1 MPPCTLSRQYRM
13 PVSDARQYRMP
24 SHGHRAS
31 RTRARNVARVVVC
44 SPSEARDELFVL
56 GGGLR
61 AGSDDKLPEEV
72 VVVLSIPPVYYLLE
86 SGSITPTAVKRLQQ
100 ASVRYLCC
108 RPRVHVLA
116 PSRLDASRL
125 ACGAWAAAG
134 SSARQASGHDPQAGR
149 APTSR
154 TQHLQ
159 TKRTHSRRT
168 GSSARHASTDARRPV
183 QLGRPECD
191 ERYPVRWKEVLL
203 PIAA

>member
-72 VVVLSIPPVYYLLE
+72 VVVLSIPPVYYVGFRERLNNPHRSE
-86 SGSITPTAVKRLQQ
+86 RLQQ

-108 RPRVHVLA
+108 RPRGHVLA

-134 SSARQASGHDPQAGR
+134 ASARQASGHDPQAGR
-149 APTSR
+149 APTSG
-154 TQHLQ
+154 THLQ
-159 TKRTHSRRT
+159 TGRTHSRRT
-168 GSSARHASTDARRPV
+168 KRSARHASMV
-183 QLGRPECD
+183 QLGRAEYD
-191 ERYPVRWKEVLL
+191 
-203 PIAA
+203 